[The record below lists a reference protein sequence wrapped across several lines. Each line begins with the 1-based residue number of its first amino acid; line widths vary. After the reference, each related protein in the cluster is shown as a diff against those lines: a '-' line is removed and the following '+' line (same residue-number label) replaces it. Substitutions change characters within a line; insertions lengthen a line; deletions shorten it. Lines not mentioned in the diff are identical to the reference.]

1 MIIDRIRK
9 YKRKK
14 LEQKLDFLL
23 DKELKKLKEAKDLI
37 LIVGEI
43 SCLPLRK
50 KSLETFLDRGNI
62 TFNNFDRM
70 LMAAKDILDTD
81 ESLKGR
87 FYDEC
92 FSVCTENNLAELGES
107 GNAESIKELI
117 RRVKTGTAKKKS
129 AFQALIN
136 FFRKNSDPEVRM
148 KLWLIIKGFEPEK
161 ETLIELHD
169 IIYGKYGFHEI
180 TGDIEKSLR
189 RKEKEKK
196 KTRKIIGRI
205 EKLVAQIKQGQE

>member
-1 MIIDRIRK
+1 MIIDKIRK
-9 YKRKK
+9 YKYERKK
-14 LEQKLDFLL
+14 PKQKLDLLL

-37 LIVGEI
+37 LIIREI
-43 SCLPLRK
+43 SCLPLQK
-50 KSLETFLDRGNI
+50 KVLEIFLDRGNV

-70 LMAAKDILDTD
+70 LIAAKDILDTD
-81 ESLKGR
+81 EPLKGR
-87 FYDEC
+87 FYNEC

-136 FFRKNSDPEVRM
+136 LFRKNPDPEVRM
-148 KLWLIIKGFEPEK
+148 KLWLIIKEFDPEK
-161 ETLIELHD
+161 KTLIELHD
-169 IIYGKYGFHEI
+169 ILYGKYGFRDI
-180 TGDIEKSLR
+180 IANIEKSLR

-205 EKLVAQIKQGQE
+205 EKLVAQIKQG